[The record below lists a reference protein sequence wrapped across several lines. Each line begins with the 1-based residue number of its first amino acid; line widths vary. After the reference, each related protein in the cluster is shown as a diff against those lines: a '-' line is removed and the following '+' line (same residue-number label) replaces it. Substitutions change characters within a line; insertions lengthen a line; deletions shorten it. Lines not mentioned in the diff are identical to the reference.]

1 MNFCWIT
8 LHVNNMEESIK
19 FYKDVI
25 GLKISERFNIGEEI
39 EIVMLGQNRGPK
51 VEIICNKKQKAPQ
64 LKEGISI
71 GFEVES
77 LDKAIDLI
85 KDKNIPI
92 KRGPISPNPSTKFFF
107 IDDPME
113 SRFKSLNIR
122 KFVEYIKWHMEKI
135 LRREISSL

>member
-51 VEIICNKKQKAPQ
+51 VEIICNKKQQNTSGCSAVFWFYNIIVNPNGKLWRHIFCRLLCGNFSSVKFLWIQVFLQA
-64 LKEGISI
+64 L
-71 GFEVES
+71 S
-77 LDKAIDLI
+77 LDNFLTRFVCKAVY
-85 KDKNIPI
+85 
-92 KRGPISPNPSTKFFF
+92 SPNFSNN
-107 IDDPME
+107 
-113 SRFKSLNIR
+113 L
-122 KFVEYIKWHMEKI
+122 
-135 LRREISSL
+135 